1 MGKGILGGMFDFNND
16 GHMSSFERAAEFHF
30 ISQVIMGDDDSSSAT
45 DIMADTNIELDDD
58 SEIDDVLADA
68 GLDRDELMW
77 MDEDERREALE
88 EAGLD
93 PMDFD
98 DFD

>member
-1 MGKGILGGMFDFNND
+1 MSRGFFGRMFDFNND
-16 GHMSSFERAAEFHF
+16 GKMDAFERAAEFQF
-30 ISQVIMGDDDSSSAT
+30 FNEVITKNDNDVDEDDDYLSEDDDA
-45 DIMADTNIELDDD
+45 LDDA
-58 SEIDDVLADA
+58 LADA

-88 EAGLD
+88 DAGLD

-98 DFD
+98 DF